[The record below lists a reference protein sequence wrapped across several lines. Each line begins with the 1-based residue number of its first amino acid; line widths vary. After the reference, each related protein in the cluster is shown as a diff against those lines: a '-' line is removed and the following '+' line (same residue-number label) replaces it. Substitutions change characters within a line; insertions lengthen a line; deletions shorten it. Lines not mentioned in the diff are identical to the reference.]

1 MFGDVVNQRD
11 DFNKT
16 DYSLYNRHKL
26 YKQGVERF
34 NQEIDLVHYTKSL
47 RLLKTLLSS
56 LMDGSEK
63 NLSIYQHQN
72 CLKLINWDMWN
83 WDIKHQENEMP
94 KLIGDLPK

>member
-1 MFGDVVNQRD
+1 MYIDAVNLKD
-11 DFNKT
+11 DSSKT

-56 LMDGSEK
+56 FMDDNERT
-63 NLSIYQHQN
+63 LSAYQYQN
-72 CLKLINWDMWN
+72 CLKLVD
-83 WDIKHQENEMP
+83 
-94 KLIGDLPK
+94 

>member
-1 MFGDVVNQRD
+1 MMYYTMFGDAVKQKD

-56 LMDGSEK
+56 LMDDSEK
-63 NLSIYQHQN
+63 HLSIYQHQN
-72 CLKLINWDMWN
+72 CLKLID
-83 WDIKHQENEMP
+83 
-94 KLIGDLPK
+94 